1 MPSELVPVVLDQSA
15 HGEDGRAVAHDQ
27 EVSLRLELRD
37 VDAHGALG
45 LDDAVGRGQ
54 LDTVLVL
61 AQVRQ
66 DGCRK
71 ELSSGE
77 VIPRPRVKNPSRGRL
92 LGAGGG
98 GAGQRGGRRLSL
110 SLLWLLPLASL
121 GRTSRRTTLGLR
133 ARVGDRLSRH
143 RWAFM
148 QERT

>member
-1 MPSELVPVVLDQSA
+1 MPSELVPVVLDQPA

-27 EVSLRLELRD
+27 EVRFSLELRD

-45 LDDAVGRGQ
+45 LDDAIGCGQ

-66 DGCRK
+66 EGCRK
-71 ELSSGE
+71 KFFFGE

-98 GAGQRGGRRLSL
+98 GGGAGQRGGGRPCL
-110 SLLWLLPLASL
+110 SLLWLLLLTSLRRPPGAPLLAFAL
-121 GRTSRRTTLGLR
+121 GSAT
-133 ARVGDRLSRH
+133 D
-143 RWAFM
+143 
-148 QERT
+148 

>member
-1 MPSELVPVVLDQSA
+1 VPSELVPVVLDQSA

-66 DGCRK
+66 
-71 ELSSGE
+71 E
-77 VIPRPRVKNPSRGRL
+77 
-92 LGAGGG
+92 
-98 GAGQRGGRRLSL
+98 GRRK
-110 SLLWLLPLASL
+110 
-121 GRTSRRTTLGLR
+121 
-133 ARVGDRLSRH
+133 
-143 RWAFM
+143 
-148 QERT
+148 